1 MSGKVVL
8 VIGQLHQ
15 GGAEGQLVRLA
26 LGLLGSPW
34 VPVVACLSSVGEPYG
49 PALRR
54 AGVRV
59 HLFPRRASRDPGRM
73 WALAA
78 FLRAERPALVHSFLV
93 GANAYAYGACRLA
106 GAGPLVVSSRTSM
119 TMPRRA
125 LRHLHAWVFKKADA
139 VIANSAAVRDFTAA
153 YYGVRAAAIR
163 VIPNGVGFDEEPVR
177 PDEIEAF
184 RRRAGAGREGLLV
197 GTLGRLSREKNFALF
212 VSMAAEI
219 AARIPEARFAIV
231 GDGAERRSLEESVRT
246 LGLDDRVHFAGAR
259 SDVAAVLGAMDL
271 FVLTSDTEGLP
282 NAVMEAMAAS
292 LPVVATRAG
301 GTAEVVAEGATG
313 RLVPPGEIAPLVA
326 AVEGLLRDA
335 PLRRGMGKAGRERIE
350 REFSARKMVEATRR
364 LYDELAG
371 ARPR

>member
-15 GGAEGQLVRLA
+15 GGAEGQLVQLA

-34 VPVVACLSSVGEPYG
+34 VPVVACLSGVSEPHG
-49 PALRR
+49 PALTR

-59 HLFPRRASRDPGRM
+59 HLFPRRGSREPGRM
-73 WALAA
+73 WALAG
-78 FLRAERPALVHSFLV
+78 FLRSEKPALVHSFLV

-119 TMPRRA
+119 TMPRRI
-125 LRHLHAWVFKKADA
+125 LRHLHAWVFRRADA
-139 VIANSAAVRDFTAA
+139 VIANSTAVRDFTAS
-153 YYGVRAAAIR
+153 YYGVPAAAIR
-163 VIPNGVGFDEEPVR
+163 VIPNGVDAGAPPP
-177 PDEIEAF
+177 PDELEAF
-184 RRRAGAGREGLLV
+184 RRRAGVGREGLLV

-219 AARIPEARFAIV
+219 AGRHPGVRFAIV
-231 GDGAERRSLEESVRT
+231 GDGPERRSLEESVRS
-246 LGLDDRVHFAGAR
+246 LGMEDRIHFAGAR
-259 SDVAAVLGAMDL
+259 SDVAALLGAMDL
-271 FVLTSDTEGLP
+271 FVMTSDTEGLP

-301 GTAEVVAEGATG
+301 GTAEVVAEGTTG

-326 AVEGLLRDA
+326 AVEGLLLDGA
-335 PLRRGMGKAGRERIE
+335 LRRGMGRAGRERIE
-350 REFSARKMVEATRR
+350 REFSSRKMVEATRR

-371 ARPR
+371 ARSR